1 MCIWIISRLFGKEK
15 GSAAKESQTETRVT
29 STKNAAPTTQRALE
43 NLEETERML
52 LKKQDYLERKIKEEQ
67 ETARSYATTNKVL
80 ALQAL
85 DRKKKFESQLARN
98 VGVLKNIASQRSAL
112 ENASEDAAVL
122 EAMGQASKAL
132 HSAHK
137 MDIDQVSASIL

>member
-1 MCIWIISRLFGKEK
+1 MCIWILRRLFGKEK
-15 GSAAKESQTETRVT
+15 GSAAKESQTENRAT

-98 VGVLKNIASQRSAL
+98 VGVLKNIASQRNAL
-112 ENASEDAAVL
+112 ENAFEDAAVL

-137 MDIDQVSASIL
+137 MDIDQVTSISQ